1 VGIGKICVSCV
12 YWLVNGSSQGR
23 TSTTE
28 NNMQHGFYQTGLLLI
43 LLPLLMLGCRGTLS
57 FPSTDPNQHS
67 MATIPPDED
76 AASAKMKRR
85 QELYGLLGRLPDRD
99 RPISVRLVARE
110 ETEELVVERLL
121 LDLNGQEEVPAY
133 FTRPKGKA
141 GKLPVVL
148 FNHSHFG
155 QYQVGKEEYLR
166 GRKEMQDP
174 PYALALARAGYA
186 GLCLD
191 SWGFGERSGRPEIE
205 IFKDMLWQGQVMW
218 GMMVYDNL
226 RALDY
231 LTTREDVD
239 QNRIATMGMSMG
251 STMAWW
257 LAALDERIKVCVD
270 LCCLTDF
277 QTLREEGGLHRH
289 GIYYYVP
296 DLLNHFSTS
305 QINALI
311 SPRPHLGVAGRFDPL
326 TPLKGLEKIDRELK
340 EQYRQDGAP
349 EAWQLRIYDVGHEE
363 PPEMRA
369 DIMAF
374 LAKWL

>member
-1 VGIGKICVSCV
+1 
-12 YWLVNGSSQGR
+12 
-23 TSTTE
+23 
-28 NNMQHGFYQTGLLLI
+28 MI
-43 LLPLLMLGCRGTLS
+43 LLTLGCLGFREKFSPLTHDK
-57 FPSTDPNQHS
+57 TS
-67 MATIPPDED
+67 MTEPPENEE
-76 AASAKMKRR
+76 AARSKNR
-85 QELYGLLGRLPDRD
+85 QRKQLYQLLGRLPDRH
-99 RPISVRLVARE
+99 RPISVKLVSRE
-110 ETEELVVERLL
+110 ETEEMVVEKLL

-133 FTRPKGKA
+133 FTRPKNKA

-155 QYQVGKEEYLR
+155 QYQVGKNEYLR

-191 SWGFGERSGRPEIE
+191 SWGFGERSGKPELE
-205 IFKDMLWQGQVMW
+205 IFKGMLWQGQVLW

-231 LTTREDVD
+231 LQTREDLD
-239 QNRIATMGMSMG
+239 QTRIATMGMSMG

-257 LAALDERIKVCVD
+257 LAALDERIRVCVD
-270 LCCLTDF
+270 MCCLTDF
-277 QTLREEGGLHRH
+277 QTLREEEGLHRH

-326 TPLKGLEKIDRELK
+326 TPLKGLEKIDRDLK
-340 EQYRQDGAP
+340 EQYRKDGAP
-349 EAWQLRIYDVGHEE
+349 EAWQLRIYDVGHLE

-374 LAKWL
+374 LKKWL